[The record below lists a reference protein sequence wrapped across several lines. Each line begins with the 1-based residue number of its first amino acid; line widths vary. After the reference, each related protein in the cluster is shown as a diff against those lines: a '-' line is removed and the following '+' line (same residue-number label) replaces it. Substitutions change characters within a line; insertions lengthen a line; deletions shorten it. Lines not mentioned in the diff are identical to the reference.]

1 MIDLNYLRVLY
12 VEDDEPTRVAMSRF
26 LKTRVGKLCAVSS
39 GEEALVRF
47 DEFKPNLVIADL
59 IMPGMS
65 GLEMIGEIRKRN
77 RECHILI
84 TSTVNEISM
93 VLEAVDH
100 GIDHYIVK
108 PIDTEELERKM
119 ENISNSIAGKDSM
132 LHRFNFAT
140 LDNYRLIDDA
150 IRREFLKI
158 FKTTLGKGPQDIK
171 VVLFEDQVEFYA
183 IDAVTTMEK
192 TIAANKRNITL
203 VEQFRSL
210 FYHEITPLL
219 EECLEEITGYKAELK
234 SIRVDGAKRIDKIVL
249 TICS

>member
-12 VEDDEPTRVAMSRF
+12 VEDDDPTRAAMSKF
-26 LKTRVGKLCAVSS
+26 LKTRVGKLYAVPS
-39 GEEALVRF
+39 GEDALVKF
-47 DEFKPNLVIADL
+47 DEYKPNLVIADL

-84 TSTVNEISM
+84 TSTVSEIGT

-100 GIDHYIVK
+100 GIDHYIIK

-119 ENISNSIAGKDSM
+119 ESITGAVIGMDSM
-132 LHRFNFAT
+132 LHRFNFAS
-140 LDNYRLIDDA
+140 LDNYRLVEDA

-171 VVLFEDQVEFYA
+171 VVLFEDQVEFIA

-192 TIAANKRNITL
+192 TIAVNKRNITL
-203 VEQFRSL
+203 VEQFRKL
-210 FYHEITPLL
+210 FYHEISPML
-219 EECLEEITGYKAELK
+219 EECLESITGYRAEVK
-234 SIRVDGAKRIDKIVL
+234 SVSVDGAKRIDKIVL

>member
-12 VEDDEPTRVAMSRF
+12 VEDDEPTRGAMSRF
-26 LKTRVGKLCAVSS
+26 LKSRVGKLCAVSS

-84 TSTVNEISM
+84 TSTVNEIGTI
-93 VLEAVDH
+93 LEAVDH

-108 PIDTEELERKM
+108 PIDTEELERKI
-119 ENISNSIAGKDSM
+119 EGIAGSIIGMDSI
-132 LHRFNFAT
+132 LHRFNFAA
-140 LDNYRLIDDA
+140 LDNYRQIEDA

-158 FKTTLGKGPQDIK
+158 YKTTLGKGPQDIK
-171 VVLFEDQVEFYA
+171 VVLFEDQVEFIA

-192 TIAANKRNITL
+192 TIAASKRNITL
-203 VEQFRSL
+203 VEQFRRL
-210 FYHEITPLL
+210 FYHEITPML
-219 EECLEEITGYKAELK
+219 EECLEGITGCRAEVK
-234 SIRVDGAKRIDKIVL
+234 SVSVDGAKRIDKIVL

>member
-12 VEDDEPTRVAMSRF
+12 VEDDEPTRAAMSKF
-26 LKTRVGKLCAVSS
+26 LKSRVGKLYVVPS
-39 GEEALVRF
+39 GEEALVKF
-47 DEFKPNLVIADL
+47 DEYKPNLVIADL

-65 GLEMIGEIRKRN
+65 GLEMIGEIRNRN
-77 RECHILI
+77 KECHILI
-84 TSTVNEISM
+84 TSTVNEIGT

-119 ENISNSIAGKDSM
+119 ENITGAIMGMEAKFQ
-132 LHRFNFAT
+132 RFNFAA
-140 LDNYRLIDDA
+140 LDNYRLIEDA

-158 FKTTLGKGPQDIK
+158 LKTTLGKGPKDIR
-171 VVLFEDQVEFYA
+171 VVLFEDQVEFIA

-192 TIAANKRNITL
+192 TIAVNKRNITL
-203 VEQFRSL
+203 VEQFRRL
-210 FYHEITPLL
+210 FYQEITPML
-219 EECLEEITGYKAELK
+219 EECLESITGCKAVVK
-234 SIRVDGAKRIDKIVL
+234 SISVDGAKRIDKIVL